1 MTNIE
6 KYDAAFMEVFSVSK
20 EVLNDEFNNQSADN
34 WDSIRQLS
42 LVTELEESFDI
53 MFDTEEILGLTSYSE
68 GKEILSSKYD
78 INFTD

>member
-53 MFDTEEILGLTSYSE
+53 MFDTEEILGLTSYSG